1 MSPER
6 SGAGVDERPRLI
18 RPLVDFLHTEAAGG
32 VALVAAAIAA
42 LAWANSPWDASY
54 DDLWTTH
61 LAVSLGD
68 WELDLDL
75 REWIN
80 DGLMVF
86 FFLVVGLEIKRELVE
101 GELRDRRRAMLP
113 VCAALGGMIA
123 PAAIYMAFNAGG
135 VGSKGWGIPMATD
148 IAMAVGVLSLMG
160 SWVSPSLKLFLL
172 ALAIVDDI
180 GAIVVIAVFYTDD
193 TDAAAL
199 LAAIGLVLAVAVMR
213 HTGVSSIAPYAVV
226 GAALWLALHESGVHA
241 TLVGIVLGLMTPTQP
256 IRRPELIDAAELA
269 DVSSYEAA
277 RQTATAAREA
287 VSVVEWLEH
296 QLHPWTS
303 FVVLPLFALANAG
316 IPLSPDTVTDALTS
330 PVAGGIVLGLVV
342 GKVVGITG
350 FTWLAV
356 RLRIARVPDNATW
369 SGVVAVSALAGIGF
383 TVSIFITG
391 LAFGGAPL
399 EDEAKVGILAASVL
413 AAAIGSALLVTL
425 SRRDASQ
432 VMGPPTPGR
441 GHRFPDPDPMT
452 TTSTAPRRHP

>member
-6 SGAGVDERPRLI
+6 IGADVNDRRRLI
-18 RPLVDFLHTEAAGG
+18 RPLIDFLHTEAAGG
-32 VALVAAAIAA
+32 VALVVAAIVA
-42 LAWANSPWDASY
+42 LLWANSPWDASY
-54 DDLWTTH
+54 DDLWNTH

-86 FFLVVGLEIKRELVE
+86 FFFVVGLEIKRELVE

-113 VCAALGGMIA
+113 VCAALGGMLV
-123 PAAIYMAFNAGG
+123 PALIYTAFNAGG
-135 VGSKGWGIPMATD
+135 EGADGWGIPMATD
-148 IAMAVGVLSLMG
+148 IAMAVGVLALMG
-160 SWVSPSLKLFLL
+160 RWVSPSLKLFLL

-180 GAIVVIAVFYTDD
+180 GAIVVIAVFYTGEIRGE
-193 TDAAAL
+193 AL
-199 LAAIGLVLAVAVMR
+199 LASVALVVAVAVMR
-213 HTGVSSIAPYAVV
+213 RAGISSIAPYAVV

-241 TLVGIVLGLMTPTQP
+241 TLVGVALGLMTPTEP

-303 FVVLPLFALANAG
+303 FAVLPLFALANAG
-316 IPLSPDTVTDALTS
+316 IPLSRDTVGDALTS
-330 PVAGGIVLGLVV
+330 AVAGGIVLGLVI
-342 GKVVGITG
+342 GKLVGISS

-356 RLRIARVPDNATW
+356 RLRIARLPDGVTW
-369 SGVVAVSALAGIGF
+369 SGIVAVSALAGIGF
-383 TVSIFITG
+383 TVSIFVTG
-391 LAFGGAPL
+391 LAFGGEPL
-399 EDEAKVGILAASVL
+399 EEQAKIAILAASLL
-413 AAAIGSALLVTL
+413 AAAIGATL
-425 SRRDASQ
+425 FVATAAR
-432 VMGPPTPGR
+432 GR
-441 GHRFPDPDPMT
+441 N
-452 TTSTAPRRHP
+452 S